1 MIKAYKYRMY
11 PTDEQK
17 ELLSKQFGHC
27 RWVYNWG
34 LEQKTKAYKTTGK
47 SPSKFDL
54 SNLLPVMKKNSE
66 TEWLKEAGSQSLQAA
81 LEHLDIAFNNFFS
94 KRSKYPKF
102 KSRNS
107 KQSYTVPSGIRV
119 DFDHGRLKLPKFKDS
134 IKVKLSSN
142 IEGDIRKGTVSKN
155 ASGEYY
161 ISIIVESGTD
171 LPNKTPIHSK
181 EDVLGIDVGIKE
193 FAITSEGEIV
203 ENQKFL
209 RTKQKRLKLLQ
220 RKLSHKNKGSNNR
233 TKAKLKVAKLHQKI
247 VNHRTDFLH
256 KLSTQLVRENQAIA
270 REDLNVSGML
280 KNHKLARA
288 ISEVAWTQF
297 DSMLQYKTEWQG
309 KWFLKIGRFEPS
321 SKTCNVCGHY
331 NKELTLSDRECTCPE
346 CGSVYDRD
354 VNAALNIRDW
364 AYIAYTKNS
373 VPTGGGEVKSVSSSE
388 DKQGNTRK
396 RVKVLAGQKEASVR
410 TSESPTL

>member
-1 MIKAYKYRMY
+1 MLKAYKYRIY

-54 SNLLPVMKKNSE
+54 SNQLPVMKKNPE

-119 DFDHGRLKLPKFKDS
+119 DFDHGRLKLPKFKNS
-134 IKVKLSSN
+134 IKIKLSHK

-161 ISIIVESGTD
+161 ISIIVETGTD
-171 LPNKTPIHSK
+171 LPNKTPIQSK

-193 FAITSEGEIV
+193 FAITSEGEVV

-220 RKLSHKNKGSNNR
+220 RKLSHKQKGSKNR
-233 TKAKLKVAKLHQKI
+233 NKAKLKVAKLHQRI
-247 VNHRTDFLH
+247 VNKRTDFLH
-256 KLSTQLVRENQAIA
+256 KLSTQLVRENQAVA

-297 DSMLQYKTEWQG
+297 DSMLQYKTEWHG
-309 KWFLKIGRFEPS
+309 KWLLKIGRFEAS
-321 SKTCNVCGHY
+321 SKTCNACGHY
-331 NKELTLSDRECTCPE
+331 NKELTLADRECICPE

-364 AYIAYTKNS
+364 GYITYTKNE
-373 VPTGGGEVKSVSSSE
+373 VPTGGGGFKSVSSSE
-388 DKQGNTRK
+388 DKQGNTLK